1 MKTKTYVN
9 GNVTCSSSL
18 KDRFQSVPSLH
29 PPHLSQLPQCSLPP
43 QLPCP
48 GPSPVR
54 VCPWVPPETALPLC
68 GLSVSESTGG
78 LCLWRSWS
86 SQDPESVSLWG
97 GWLAQ
102 HGPSQGSR
110 PPPQGC
116 RVSYLH
122 PVSPRTPSLWPP
134 WPMCGLWERQRPPR
148 WPLSWLWSLN
158 NTICLCLVPWLTV
171 GESLPQQEPPPVKP
185 PHPNLPLGCGAQG
198 ELTMSI
204 EPHCSLRLQLVTSSP
219 HNQRTRI
226 LGRYCSPHYSS
237 CGGLGKGHLGPLVIC
252 SIPLCKT
259 IFLLFHF

>member
-9 GNVTCSSSL
+9 ENVTCSSSL
-18 KDRFQSVPSLH
+18 KERSQSVPSLH
-29 PPHLSQLPQCSLPP
+29 PPHLSQLPQRSLPP

-78 LCLWRSWS
+78 LCLWRLWS

-122 PVSPRTPSLWPP
+122 PVSPQTPSLWPP
-134 WPMCGLWERQRPPR
+134 WPMCGLWERQRRPR

-158 NTICLCLVPWLTV
+158 NTICLCLVPWLT
-171 GESLPQQEPPPVKP
+171 GWIPAPAGTPSSEASSPQPSTRLWGPRRTHHVK
-185 PHPNLPLGCGAQG
+185 
-198 ELTMSI
+198 
-204 EPHCSLRLQLVTSSP
+204 PHCSLRLQLVTSSP
-219 HNQRTRI
+219 HKQRTRI
-226 LGRYCSPHYSS
+226 FGRYCSPHSSS

-259 IFLLFHF
+259 IILLFHF